1 MRACGKLEAIKCAL
15 NGSLNGY
22 LNGTSIDGTHT
33 ATYAHIWVPIYAH
46 IRQTPI
52 RSYSHTKVDDPG
64 GGADDNVPGGGSW
77 VHQHQPSILLS
88 MNWTTPAVGTDNDPG
103 GGSIT
108 SADADSALV

>member
-1 MRACGKLEAIKCAL
+1 MRLKWVLKWHI
-15 NGSLNGY
+15 
-22 LNGTSIDGTHT
+22 GTHT

-88 MNWTTPAVGTDNDPG
+88 MNWTTPAVGLMMTTPVVG
-103 GGSIT
+103 PSLLRMLIPP
-108 SADADSALV
+108 